1 MPWCLFFFFFALLCS
16 LSVISLFKMALKYDT
31 EELSSVSKCKKAVMC
46 LIGKIQNRTH
56 VWKRHS
62 CSYSAVDH
70 EFKVINLLHAL
81 NNVYLNTNKTKF
93 CVGHLTKILTP

>member
-1 MPWCLFFFFFALLCS
+1 
-16 LSVISLFKMALKYDT
+16 MALKYDA

-56 VWKRHS
+56 VWKRSFFQSHS

-70 EFKVINLLHAL
+70 EFNVINLLHAL
-81 NNVYLNTNKTKF
+81 NKVYLNTNIHKTKF